1 MTTIQ
6 HFQKL
11 QELLVLTPF
20 TFHEVDETDLPSAVS
35 FEVLEEHA
43 NDDEAHAQWGS
54 YHRYL
59 HTFTTGI
66 QGDDVIAV
74 RLVHPAS
81 MEALRLLY
89 FQTLPDTVLIDAPG
103 YHLLE
108 QVTHHTDEAFVE
120 RMTPLF
126 HSEWDELLSPLEMTR
141 QIRQWSVNEGFR
153 TVILNLSHGE
163 VEEERIQSLV
173 QGADE
178 LLDTG
183 MSSEE
188 LCIRVL
194 SHIRRHL
201 DQYQSPITRQ
211 PNGEL
216 LERMFSRRIRQGVGI
231 QVMRPAEQNIETDAS
246 HALHEE
252 TSHHPSQQHWALGVF
267 HLDSL
272 NTYGLLYGQEAKIKV
287 LQHCSAVLGQMLH
300 VPDWVFHIEENT
312 FIVLSTPERLERILP
327 IVMKRLD
334 ASCGHFLS
342 PDDLARGFF
351 IWKQDS
357 LFTRIPSLR
366 VGAGVLYTNVTAFH
380 HLTAVL
386 SKGLQ
391 LALKALDQMPSHE
404 SAWLSDRFLLST
416 PEGVEASAL
425 GGLHAKQTAPYVI
438 VVEADAALAFL
449 LEQTISMNGID
460 VDVMPSVADALV
472 AIKQRMPAA
481 MVVDPYM
488 DASTEAAEAGE
499 DSPWMALRRL
509 KEVAPHTVFLAT
521 CNHDDFETALIHGAQ
536 AFLPKPYKLLPL
548 LSWLDYVLKV
558 KLG

>member
-1 MTTIQ
+1 VTTIH

-11 QELLVLTPF
+11 QELLVVTPF
-20 TFHEVDETDLPSAVS
+20 TFHEVEETVLPSARS
-35 FEVLEEHA
+35 FEVLEKQA
-43 NDDEAHAQWGS
+43 NDEDAHAQWGS
-54 YHRYL
+54 YHHYL

-66 QGDDVIAV
+66 QGDEVIAV

-81 MEALRLLY
+81 MEALQQVY
-89 FQTLPDTVLIDAPG
+89 CQTLPDAVLIDAPG

-108 QVTHHTDEAFVE
+108 AVSHSSDDAFIE
-120 RMTPLF
+120 RMSPLF
-126 HSEWDELLSPLEMTR
+126 HPDLEEVLSPLEMTR
-141 QIRQWSVNEGFR
+141 HIRQWSVHEGFR

-163 VEEERIQSLV
+163 VEEDRIQSLV

-178 LLDTG
+178 LLDTN

-201 DQYQSPITRQ
+201 DQYQSPLTRQ
-211 PNGEL
+211 PNADL
-216 LERMFSRRIRQGVGI
+216 LERMFNRRIRQGLGV
-231 QVMRPAEQNIETDAS
+231 QVAPPAEQTSSASLTGALPDASTDA
-246 HALHEE
+246 LP
-252 TSHHPSQQHWALGVF
+252 HPNSQQHWALAVF
-267 HLDSL
+267 YIDSL
-272 NTYGLLYGQEAKIKV
+272 NTYGLLYGQEAKMKV
-287 LQHCSAVLGQMLH
+287 VQHCAAVLAQMLH

-312 FIVLSTPERLERILP
+312 FVVLSTPERLERILP
-327 IVMKRLD
+327 IVTKRLD

-357 LFTRIPSLR
+357 LFTRVPSLR
-366 VGAGVLYTNVTAFH
+366 VGTGVLYTNVTPFN
-380 HLTAVL
+380 HLTPVI

-391 LALKALDQMPSHE
+391 LALKALAQIPSHE
-404 SAWLSDRFLLST
+404 SATLSDRFLFST
-416 PEGVEASAL
+416 PEEAQTMHV
-425 GGLHAKQTAPYVI
+425 HAPPVPYVI

-460 VDVMPSVADALV
+460 VDVMPSVSDALV
-472 AIKQRMPAA
+472 AIQQRMPTA
-481 MVVDPYM
+481 MVVDPYIET
-488 DASTEAAEAGE
+488 ARKESHVE
-499 DSPWMALRRL
+499 DENPWQGLLRL
-509 KEVAPHTVFLAT
+509 KEQAPHTVFLAT
-521 CNHDDFETALIHGAQ
+521 CNHDDVEKALIHGAQ

>member
-20 TFHEVDETDLPSAVS
+20 TFHEVQDDALPSAAS
-35 FEVLEEHA
+35 FEVLEEQA

-81 MEALRLLY
+81 MEALRSLY
-89 FQTLPDTVLIDAPG
+89 FQTLPDAVLIDAPG
-103 YHLLE
+103 YHLFE
-108 QVTHHTDEAFVE
+108 AVSQSADEDFVE
-120 RMTPLF
+120 RMSPLF
-126 HSEWDELLSPLEMTR
+126 NQEMEEVLSPLEMTR
-141 QIRQWSVNEGFR
+141 HIRQWSVNEGFR

-201 DQYQSPITRQ
+201 DQYQSPLTRQ
-211 PNGEL
+211 PNAEL
-216 LERMFSRRIRQGVGI
+216 LDRMFSRRIRQGLGV
-231 QVMRPAEQNIETDAS
+231 QVQRPPEELAENEAAHT
-246 HALHEE
+246 LHEE
-252 TSHHPSQQHWALGVF
+252 SPNHISQQHWAVAVF
-267 HLDSL
+267 YLDSL
-272 NTYGLLYGQEAKIKV
+272 NTYGLLYGQEAKMKV
-287 LQHCSAVLGQMLH
+287 VQHCAAVLAQMLH

-312 FIVLSTPERLERILP
+312 FVVLSTPERLERILP

-351 IWKQDS
+351 IWKKDA
-357 LFTRIPSLR
+357 LFTRISSLR
-366 VGAGVLYTNVTAFH
+366 VGAGVLYTNVTPFH
-380 HLTAVL
+380 HLTPVI

-391 LALKALDQMPSHE
+391 LALKALAQIPSHE
-404 SAWLSDRFLLST
+404 SATLSDRFLFST
-416 PEGVEASAL
+416 PEEGAGASYATQ
-425 GGLHAKQTAPYVI
+425 GKAAPYVI
-438 VVEADAALAFL
+438 VIEPDAALAFL

-460 VDVMPSVADALV
+460 VDVMPSVADALL

-488 DASTEAAEAGE
+488 DASSKASKEGE
-499 DSPWMALRRL
+499 LSPWEALRRL
-509 KEVAPHTVFLAT
+509 KDVAPHTVFLAT
-521 CNHDDFETALIHGAQ
+521 CNHDDVENALIHGAQ